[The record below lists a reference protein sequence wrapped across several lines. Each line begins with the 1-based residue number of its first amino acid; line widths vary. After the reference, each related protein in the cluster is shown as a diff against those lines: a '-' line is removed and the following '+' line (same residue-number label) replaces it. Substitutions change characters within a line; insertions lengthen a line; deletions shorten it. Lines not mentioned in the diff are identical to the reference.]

1 MSQTAAKQAVRY
13 QSPLSILSK
22 ANLNPSGIL
31 SKADLNLAR
40 KVLLAEFDLKQQTT
54 INWEGRE
61 ISRDDVLKMFDSFD
75 SSNLIEFHNVIQ
87 QDPELKK
94 FLEKHQ
100 FNPDDEFEEHPLYQ
114 NEAFKAFVGPYFG
127 AALSA
132 NYVALLNNPDFVKG
146 KALLAMPRLWDSAA
160 EQQCWSEIGAALERK
175 LEELKSAKSNLTSYG
190 ISVGGRGE
198 KRFFHPDVVSL
209 LNFLPDSFEEFRSN
223 YGLALIELAAQ
234 SYNSGQAE
242 TCEYIVNRVKNL
254 NGGYRFKFVLN
265 NFIGELNKLDLQAA
279 RSSSSGSS
287 GRSGTWVIISIV
299 VALLRLMTLC
309 NN

>member
-22 ANLNPSGIL
+22 ANLNPSGVL

-40 KVLLAEFDLKQQTT
+40 KILLAEFDLTQQTT

-75 SSNLIEFHNVIQ
+75 SSNLIEFHNAIQ
-87 QDPELKK
+87 QGPELKK
-94 FLEKHQ
+94 FIEKHQ
-100 FNPDDEFEEHPLYQ
+100 FNPDDEFVEHPLYQ
-114 NEAFKAFVGPYFG
+114 NEAFKAFIGPYFG

-146 KALLAMPRLWDSAA
+146 KALLAMPRIWDSAS
-160 EQQCWSEIGAALERK
+160 EQQCWSEIGAALEKR
-175 LEELKSAKSNLTSYG
+175 LGELKLAKGNLTSYG

-223 YGLALIELAAQ
+223 YGIALIELSAE
-234 SYNSGQAE
+234 SYNKGQAE
-242 TCEYIVNRVKNL
+242 TCGYIVNRAENL

-265 NFIGELNKLDLQAA
+265 NFQTELSKLNLQTA
-279 RSSSSGSS
+279 SSGYSGSS
-287 GRSGTWVIISIV
+287 GRSGTWIIISIV